1 MQTMDKIKTPIKQ
14 NPDQET
20 LQSLTKPEKLEHFNK
35 RLQEAFKNPHK
46 KEEHNKKLKVTPL
59 Y

>member
-1 MQTMDKIKTPIKQ
+1 MQTMDKNKISIKQ
-14 NPDQET
+14 APS